1 MGIIRKNEGGPEAV
15 FITQHHIRQ
24 LQRNLVGIPGKWLT
38 SLMLFPACLMT
49 PTASS
54 TFLGVLPLIV
64 TSLSFSR
71 TPKRAAWPRS
81 RTPRFDK
88 LGRSFKGLVKHSLCQ
103 FCEDIATDKWQLT
116 VAFLRQQTKNR
127 REYLALCYFLWLQ
140 QINYTFSY
148 SNYVELQV

>member
-88 LGRSFKGLVKHSLCQ
+88 LGRSFKGLVKFSLCK
-103 FCEDIATDKWQLT
+103 FCEGIATALACTTKWQMT
-116 VAFLRQQTKNR
+116 VAFLRQQTNNR
-127 REYLALCYFLWLQ
+127 RELCVTFCGYNKLIILFL
-140 QINYTFSY
+140 I
-148 SNYVELQV
+148 VIM